1 MGRGGEGSRQNELDG
16 SSDGMAGR
24 GAGGPGGFRARKRGC
39 RGALQCTQ
47 VGGWAGGWE
56 ALHWGAEEHPQS
68 AGRKQATAH
77 RTVSPRPR
85 LRRGAAAGSLVL
97 CHY

>member
-16 SSDGMAGR
+16 SPDGMAGR
-24 GAGGPGGFRARKRGC
+24 GVGGPGGFRARKRGC

-56 ALHWGAEEHPQS
+56 VL
-68 AGRKQATAH
+68 
-77 RTVSPRPR
+77 VSPRPR
-85 LRRGAAAGSLVL
+85 PRRGAAAGSLVL